1 MLDLPYSEDSRAD
14 VDMNVVMTGSGRFVE
29 VQGTAEKMSFS
40 RGELDELLALAEHGI
55 EQLIEAQRAVLAEP
69 PAPR

>member
-1 MLDLPYSEDSRAD
+1 
-14 VDMNVVMTGSGRFVE
+14 VE

-40 RGELDELLALAEHGI
+40 RAELDELLALAEHGI
-55 EQLIEAQRAVLAEP
+55 ERLIEAQRAVLAEP